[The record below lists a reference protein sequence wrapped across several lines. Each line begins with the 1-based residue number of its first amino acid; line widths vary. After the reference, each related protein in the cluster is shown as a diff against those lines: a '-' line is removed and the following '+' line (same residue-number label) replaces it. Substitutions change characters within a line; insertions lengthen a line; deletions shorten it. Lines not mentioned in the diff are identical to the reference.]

1 MGAYTV
7 RCVASIL
14 VVMAAGAACAA
25 GQRTSAPGSPDPSVT
40 VGAVHQAA
48 PTEQP
53 AEASASPSEES
64 LDEWASSASSSLSS
78 GGNGVTQLPV
88 PSGVQEAIVG
98 YATVDAN
105 KNATK
110 HSGVDD
116 WISEIKAYST
126 QDLSSAS
133 RATTAAGAAWAD
145 AHAAGAS
152 LAAKVTVSSCNR
164 SSGWGEQTVVMVCAL
179 TTTVTDGAGTPLDD
193 SHVPQSW
200 KPAVST
206 ASMQYTMTQDGGTW
220 KVATTTVPNAG

>member
-1 MGAYTV
+1 MGVYTV
-7 RCVASIL
+7 RCVASTL
-14 VVMAAGAACAA
+14 TVLAVTAACAA
-25 GQRTSAPGSPDPSVT
+25 GHRTSASSSPDPSVT
-40 VGAVHQAA
+40 VGAVHQTA

-53 AEASASPSEES
+53 AEASASPSEQS

-78 GGNGVTQLPV
+78 AGDGATQLLV

-110 HSGVDD
+110 RTGVDD
-116 WISEIKAYST
+116 WISELKAYST

-133 RATTAAGAAWAD
+133 RAATAAGAAWAD

-152 LAAKVTVSSCNR
+152 LAATVTVSSCNR

-200 KPAVST
+200 KPAVRT
-206 ASMQYTMTQDGGTW
+206 ESMQYTMTQDGGTW
-220 KVATTTVPNAG
+220 KVAATTVPNAG

>member
-14 VVMAAGAACAA
+14 VVMAASAACAA
-25 GQRTSAPGSPDPSVT
+25 GSRTSAPGSPDPSVT

-48 PTEQP
+48 PTGQP

-78 GGNGVTQLPV
+78 GGSGVTQLPV

-110 HSGVDD
+110 RSGVDD

-179 TTTVTDGAGTPLDD
+179 TTTVTDGAGTALDD

>member
-14 VVMAAGAACAA
+14 VVMAASAACAA
-25 GQRTSAPGSPDPSVT
+25 GSRTSAPGSPDPSVT

-64 LDEWASSASSSLSS
+64 LEEWASSASSSLSS
-78 GGNGVTQLPV
+78 GGSGVTQLPV

-110 HSGVDD
+110 HQGVDD
-116 WISEIKAYST
+116 WISEI
-126 QDLSSAS
+126 
-133 RATTAAGAAWAD
+133 
-145 AHAAGAS
+145 
-152 LAAKVTVSSCNR
+152 
-164 SSGWGEQTVVMVCAL
+164 
-179 TTTVTDGAGTPLDD
+179 
-193 SHVPQSW
+193 
-200 KPAVST
+200 
-206 ASMQYTMTQDGGTW
+206 
-220 KVATTTVPNAG
+220 